1 MAGAMMLTMRL
12 YPQTQLLLYLSLTSV
27 LVTSWTYT
35 YSNETMIWTE
45 AKAWCEN
52 QSQRLMVIQNEEVNN
67 YLKDKL
73 PKLKA
78 YYWIGLRKIA
88 GSWTWHGTAKMLEG
102 NGSWARNEP
111 NNKKQD
117 EDCVEI
123 YINNEE
129 TNGKWNDE
137 KCTKKKHAL
146 CYNASCFERS
156 CSKHAECVEN
166 ISNYTCKCNPGFT
179 GPNCKEAMLCK
190 NLSVPD
196 GGIVSCYKGNST
208 ICTVE
213 CPPAYLL
220 LGAREYTCWPDG
232 SWSQFQPLCAS
243 YKHMLMASSG
253 FAVFSTIC
261 CCMFC
266 YSYLRKRK
274 KSVKQNDQGEVMNP
288 VYNVGDAP
296 LEDPLTLQ

>member
-102 NGSWARNEP
+102 NGSWAHNEP

-179 GPNCKEAMLCK
+179 GPNCKE
-190 NLSVPD
+190 
-196 GGIVSCYKGNST
+196 G
-208 ICTVE
+208 
-213 CPPAYLL
+213 
-220 LGAREYTCWPDG
+220 
-232 SWSQFQPLCAS
+232 